1 MYKDISFIFLYNL
14 AMRFEVKIENHQR
27 LEQFL
32 NRVNTLRHWN
42 LYNEDQQTA
51 SLQERRGVV
60 DISYLAL
67 LKHIAIGGNGYSR
80 GGFQDINLN
89 LITQNNNIDIRID
102 EYYNRVRSR
111 VFLFRNFIKKFWLCL
126 DFIGSFFSDEELS
139 LLWNWNF
146 PELLWQNHQR
156 NNFILRGFSDFSD
169 KGVRSYKI
177 WQGVASYLSSE
188 IDNVFFL
195 LPYDE
200 VKRQISRQARE
211 NNQQDPFDQDWEW
224 NNRPDLVGFYLHEG
238 EPSPIVIE
246 AKGYSNKPSNTQINN
261 WKIQAASSGIQV
273 PYSVVAATYH
283 LYKKWHSPKCLYK
296 DPKTLPGYELTN
308 KDYARLLNVYY
319 QPFNDLVKNFEN
331 FLQEKEIQGVK
342 YCFLNIWELLSKIP
356 CLYNLL
362 DCLDYHYL
370 YRSCFSFISQHN
382 LYLRKDFLYTD
393 WANKKD
399 FSLFKEHHKIQE
411 PNLYIDYDW
420 IWFGIED

>member
-1 MYKDISFIFLYNL
+1 MALMELKFS
-14 AMRFEVKIENHQR
+14 
-27 LEQFL
+27 
-32 NRVNTLRHWN
+32 W
-42 LYNEDQQTA
+42 
-51 SLQERRGVV
+51 VV
-60 DISYLAL
+60 VA
-67 LKHIAIGGNGYSR
+67 
-80 GGFQDINLN
+80 
-89 LITQNNNIDIRID
+89 
-102 EYYNRVRSR
+102 
-111 VFLFRNFIKKFWLCL
+111 
-126 DFIGSFFSDEELS
+126 
-139 LLWNWNF
+139 
-146 PELLWQNHQR
+146 
-156 NNFILRGFSDFSD
+156 ILRGFSDFSD

-319 QPFNDLVKNFEN
+319 QPFKDLVKNFK
-331 FLQEKEIQGVK
+331 FLLQEKEIQGVE

-362 DCLDYHYL
+362 DCLDYHSHHYKL
-370 YRSCFSFISQHN
+370 YRNCFSFISQHN
-382 LYLRKDFLYTD
+382 LYLRKDFLYAD
-393 WANKKD
+393 WTNKID
-399 FSLFKEHHKIQE
+399 FSLFKKHYKIQE
-411 PNLYIDYDW
+411 PNLYIDNDW